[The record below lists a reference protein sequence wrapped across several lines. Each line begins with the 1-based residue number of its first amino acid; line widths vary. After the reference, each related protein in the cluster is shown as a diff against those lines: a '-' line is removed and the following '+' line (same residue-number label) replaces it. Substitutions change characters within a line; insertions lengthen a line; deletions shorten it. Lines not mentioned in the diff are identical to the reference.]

1 MAKFIFNT
9 TFCMED
15 SDTQVFLS
23 WLKAEFLPALT
34 SNGMASD
41 PVLSKVLAAT
51 ELGEG
56 QSLSL
61 QLRVAD
67 DASLEKWQ
75 SAEWPRLEASVVSKF
90 GRRVLLFSTVM
101 EIL

>member
-61 QLRVAD
+61 QLRIAD

-75 SAEWPRLEASVVSKF
+75 SAEWPRLEASCRNSVEECCSS
-90 GRRVLLFSTVM
+90 RR
-101 EIL
+101 